1 MRDLGISVLF
11 EGRNFER
18 ILSGLLVTARIAL
31 VSVVFS
37 MILGLVFG
45 VIMTSRNRVVQALCR
60 LYLETLRLIP
70 ALVWLFIFY
79 YGFFRGFKNGEP
91 VAVLFFTLWGSAEMG
106 DLVRGALTSVSRHQY
121 ESGRALGL
129 SESRLYLCVIIPQA
143 ARRLVPGAI
152 NLVTRMI
159 KTTALVVVIGVTETL
174 RVGQQVI
181 EASYLQN
188 PQAAFWVYG
197 LVLFLYFALC
207 APISHLSKILEQRW
221 QS

>member
-1 MRDLGISVLF
+1 MQNSGISVLF
-11 EGRNFER
+11 EGRNLVR
-18 ILSGLLVTARIAL
+18 ILSGLLATARIAL

-37 MILGLVFG
+37 MILGLLFG
-45 VIMTSRNRVVQALCR
+45 ALMTSRNRAIQAACR
-60 LYLETLRLIP
+60 LLLETLRLIP

-79 YGFFRGFKNGEP
+79 YGFFRSFRNGEP
-91 VAVLFFTLWGSAEMG
+91 VAILFFTLWGSAEMG
-106 DLVRGALTSVSRHQY
+106 DLVRGAITSLHRHQY

-129 SESRLYLCVIIPQA
+129 SEAQLYLHIVIPQA

-159 KTTALVVVIGVTETL
+159 KTTSLVVVIGVTEAL
-174 RVGQQVI
+174 KVGQQVI

-188 PQAAFWVYG
+188 PRSAFWIYG
-197 LVLFLYFALC
+197 LIFFLYFALC